1 LAMWEVVDAIALIW
15 TATILAYGAIAGA
28 LVLARWALDQIRIVR
43 NSLEQQPSRNENYT
57 RCRARIGTYPGYDA
71 VDQMTQDLLIGIVAL
86 IAAASLFMVGLPTR
100 HGESPRFLQ
109 FYAAPMVYP
118 AIVLIFLALGIAEV
132 ITWAVT
138 MKW

>member
-1 LAMWEVVDAIALIW
+1 
-15 TATILAYGAIAGA
+15 
-28 LVLARWALDQIRIVR
+28 
-43 NSLEQQPSRNENYT
+43 
-57 RCRARIGTYPGYDA
+57 
-71 VDQMTQDLLIGIVAL
+71 MTQDLLIGIVAL
-86 IAAASLFMVGLPTR
+86 IAAASLFIVGKPTK

-118 AIVLIFLALGIAEV
+118 AIVLIFFTLGIAEV

>member
-1 LAMWEVVDAIALIW
+1 MS
-15 TATILAYGAIAGA
+15 
-28 LVLARWALDQIRIVR
+28 RLDRHIK
-43 NSLEQQPSRNENYT
+43 
-57 RCRARIGTYPGYDA
+57 
-71 VDQMTQDLLIGIVAL
+71 MTQDLLIGIVAL

-118 AIVLIFLALGIAEV
+118 AIVLMFSALGVAEL